1 MMTMTYAEK
10 NWGDCSNA
18 VAYSLNFVQ
27 ICYLA
32 DSKGWSDFFT
42 SSCSFCE
49 RFDVQIENLQYPKSR
64 FSKKDYF
71 YLDIGY
77 YGVSTNLYN
86 DMIEFGVN
94 KNNFKPIYNTDKTL
108 ILGYQI
114 VPMNILSPIFD
125 KNYMTEVDV
134 CHKCGSKIYEYF
146 DDSNSDVAY
155 DGLGYPVYITE
166 ETLENLKSVNGTFEN
181 TDTIISLEL
190 YEYLIKKYP
199 KLECRPV
206 FVGDL
211 KQDGEYIRLSKTK

>member
-1 MMTMTYAEK
+1 MTYAEK
-10 NWGDCSNA
+10 MWGDCSNA

-32 DSKGWSDFFT
+32 DSKGWLDFFT
-42 SSCSFCE
+42 SSCNLCE
-49 RFDVQIENLQYPKSR
+49 RYDIQIKNLQYPKSR
-64 FSKKDYF
+64 FSKKDYY

-77 YGVSTNLYN
+77 YGVSLNLYN
-86 DMIEFGVN
+86 DMIKFGVSED
-94 KNNFKPIYNTDKTL
+94 NFKPIYNSNETL

-114 VPMNILSPIFD
+114 VPTHILPPIYD
-125 KNYMTEVDV
+125 KNYMIEIDE
-134 CHKCGSKIYEYF
+134 CRKCGRKFYEYS
-146 DDSNSDVAY
+146 DCANSDIAY
-155 DGLGYPVYITE
+155 DKLGYPVYITE
-166 ETLENLKSVNGTFEN
+166 KVLENIKSLNGTYEN

-211 KQDGEYIRLSKTK
+211 KQDREYIRLCKIK